1 MPDFNALLDADPTQF
16 ERPPLVPE
24 GDFLSLIKG
33 RKFDKS
39 AQKKTPYVRFDF
51 QLIAPMESVSQE
63 ALDGIDLAK
72 AKPHDDFYLTEDAMF
87 RLRELFELVDAVM
100 PSTRESIDACVGKQ
114 VILTFGHS
122 PSQRDP
128 NRMYAE
134 IRGYARAE
142 V

>member
-16 ERPPLVPE
+16 ERPPLIPE
-24 GDFLSLIKG
+24 GDFLGMVKS

-39 AQKKTPYVRFDF
+39 AQKKTPFVRFDYS
-51 QLIAPMESVSQE
+51 LLAPMASVPAE
-63 ALDGIDLAK
+63 ALEGIDLAK
-72 AKPHDDFYLTEDAMF
+72 TKPHDEFYLTEDAMF
-87 RLRELFELVDAVM
+87 RLREFFELVDAVM

-114 VILTFGHS
+114 VVITFGHS

-128 NRMYAE
+128 SRMYAE
-134 IRGYARAE
+134 IRGYAKAE